1 MSRDTSFPDI
11 ASSSS
16 PFAQS
21 SARLISEYGKTLDTK
36 LMAIDPFYALHE
48 LFLFCA
54 FSQTQYLNL
63 LESKLASE
71 TASQASSEKIEDQSH
86 LLHHQQ
92 ILQNH
97 AGRLRENIAT
107 IKQRSSLNQPRPT
120 DNLADKT
127 RQQAARLLL
136 TNYEHLLSQAERLS
150 TQCQAQ
156 MTLLMNYAM
165 IAESNKAINQ
175 AREVTN
181 LTRLAFVF
189 VPLSF
194 TASICGMNL
203 RPFVSNAHSIWW
215 WFTIATPLLLVSLV
229 VMKWDIVLIWEQ
241 VFKKRKE
248 SCN

>member
-1 MSRDTSFPDI
+1 MSKDTSFPDI

-21 SARLISEYGKTLDTK
+21 SGRLISEYGKTLDTK

-92 ILQNH
+92 ILQTH

-107 IKQRSSLNQPRPT
+107 IKQRSSLNQPRTT
-120 DNLADKT
+120 DNLADNT
-127 RQQAARLLL
+127 QQQAARLLL

-156 MTLLMNYAM
+156 MALLMNHAM

-194 TASICGMNL
+194 TASLCGMNL
-203 RPFVSNAHSIWW
+203 RPFVSSAHSIWW
-215 WFTIATPLLLVSLV
+215 WFTISTPLLLVSLV

-241 VFKKRKE
+241 VYKKRKE
-248 SCN
+248 S